1 MILGLVTLTIIT
13 NLIVS
18 HDGEA
23 QEEES
28 KAGMLCFDLEGEGEG
43 PQLLHVLELKSG

>member
-13 NLIVS
+13 NLIVP

-28 KAGMLCFDLEGEGEG
+28 RAGTLCFDLGGEEEG
-43 PQLLHVLELKSG
+43 PQPLHVLELKSG